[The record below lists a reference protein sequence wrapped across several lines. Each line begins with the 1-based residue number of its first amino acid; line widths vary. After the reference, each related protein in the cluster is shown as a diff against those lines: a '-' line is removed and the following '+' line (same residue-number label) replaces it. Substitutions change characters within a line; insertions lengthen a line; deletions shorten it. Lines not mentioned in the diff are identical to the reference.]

1 MKLFN
6 KLNLA
11 SVGLVAYAMSAL
23 NAMAQSLPTPAPTPT
38 TPAPIAGGTGIIVF
52 VNQIATWISFLF
64 WALAVIFIFY
74 AAFLYL
80 TAGGEEEKVKKA
92 NHQLIYA
99 VIAIVVALFAYGLP
113 LFVKNILGNQ

>member
-1 MKLFN
+1 MKQLT
-6 KLNLA
+6 KLNVAIAGLA
-11 SVGLVAYAMSAL
+11 FYVTNGLT
-23 NAMAQSLPTPAPTPT
+23 AMAQSLPTPAPTPT
-38 TPAPIAGGTGIIVF
+38 TQGPITSGVGVINFA
-52 VNQIATWISFLF
+52 NQIGTWISFLF

-80 TAGGEEEKVKKA
+80 SARGDEEKVKKA

-113 LFVKNILGNQ
+113 LFVGNILKSQ